1 MPGNRVRVV
10 EVSPDGT
17 MTLEVD
23 GVKSSL
29 GPEIADN
36 MWMRRS
42 GSSHG
47 RRADARR

>member
-17 MTLEVD
+17 LTLDVN

-29 GPEIADN
+29 GPELADN
-36 MWMRRS
+36 MWMRKAPVRPAKP
-42 GSSHG
+42 
-47 RRADARR
+47 RR